1 MEIIKKFE
9 PIFGEWYAES
19 FIGAGSFGRVY
30 KIYRDELGERFY
42 SALKYISI
50 PADESEVIQLRL
62 DGMDDPSISTYYT
75 GLTKDITAETRL
87 MSRLRGNT
95 NIVSFEDSKVI
106 PKPDGMG
113 YDIFIRMELLE
124 SLPSRLLKA
133 TISVNDTV
141 KLGIGICNALTLCK
155 KFGIIHRDI
164 KLDNIFVSE
173 MGDFKLGDFGIARQL
188 EKTATFMSKKGTYNY
203 MAPEV
208 YKGEKYGATC
218 DLYSL
223 GLVMYRLLNKG
234 RLPFL
239 PEAPNPIT
247 ANDREEALKRRF
259 TGEKLPAPCNADEE
273 LSAIVLKACA
283 YDPKDRFA
291 SAEAMR
297 TALLH
302 YGSGEYSDMSGAI
315 MVNDSTEG
323 TEDGPTESVFTDDSS
338 VDAEEDGETLGVLGG
353 IPPVANKAFEQP
365 VQPSEP
371 SVKAQLPQKPAAD
384 TVPETPENVSPEPA
398 APSAKKKR
406 KKKTR
411 LFIGIAAALLVCIV
425 GTFIVFHLLDDS
437 EPTEILDDSEPTE
450 TPVTVSEPTETPVT
464 VSEPTETPV
473 TVSVGDIITFGRY
486 EQDNNIINGKEDIEW
501 IVLAKADNRILII
514 SKYALDCRPYNNEWM
529 DVAWGSCTLRTW
541 LNDFFYNDAF
551 NPTEKAR
558 IRQTKLKNDGG
569 NDTEDRVFLLSISE
583 AESYFN
589 SNGARMCT
597 PTDYAKKR
605 GAPSTY
611 EYTKGGRDIGY
622 WWLRSPR
629 TQNTRFYKAANVRRD
644 GSINYNGTRV
654 DSNLLGVR
662 PAMWI
667 NLGS

>member
-133 TISVNDTV
+133 TLSVNDTV

-302 YGSGEYSDMSGAI
+302 YSSGEHSDMSGAI

-323 TEDGPTESVFTDDSS
+323 TEDGPTETVFTEDSS
-338 VDAEEDGETLGVLGG
+338 VDTEEDGETLGVLGG

-398 APSAKKKR
+398 ATSAKKKR

-425 GTFIVFHLLDDS
+425 GTFIVFHS
-437 EPTEILDDSEPTE
+437 LDDSEPTE

-514 SKYALDCRPYNNEWM
+514 SKYALDCRPYNTSYTGVTWET
-529 DVAWGSCTLRTW
+529 CTLRKW
-541 LNDFFYNDAF
+541 LNNNFINSAF
-551 NPTEKAR
+551 TADEKAM
-558 IRQTKLKNDGG
+558 IPTVTVSADKNPNYSTNPG
-569 NDTEDRVFLLSISE
+569 NATQDQVFLLSITE
-583 AESYFN
+583 ANKYFSSN
-589 SNGARMCT
+589 SARQCKATEYAVAGGAYVNSDNGNCW
-597 PTDYAKKR
+597 
-605 GAPSTY
+605 
-611 EYTKGGRDIGY
+611 
-622 WWLRSPR
+622 WWLRSPGYDPP
-629 TQNTRFYKAANVRRD
+629 FAATVLKYGD
-644 GSINYNGTRV
+644 VYEHGYYV
-654 DSNLLGVR
+654 DIDYYAVR
-662 PAMWI
+662 PALWI
-667 NLGS
+667 DLNS

>member
-62 DGMDDPSISTYYT
+62 DGMDGPSISTYYT

-133 TISVNDTV
+133 TLSVNDTV

-302 YGSGEYSDMSGAI
+302 YSSGEHSDMSGAI

-371 SVKAQLPQKPAAD
+371 SVKAQLPQKPAAASF
-384 TVPETPENVSPEPA
+384 TETPKKENVEDNEFIPE
-398 APSAKKKR
+398 KKEE
-406 KKKTR
+406 KKTG
-411 LFIGIAAALLVCIV
+411 LFIGIASAMMDGMNGRLARKHYLGNKEL
-425 GTFIVFHLLDDS
+425 GS
-437 EPTEILDDSEPTE
+437 
-450 TPVTVSEPTETPVT
+450 
-464 VSEPTETPV
+464 

-486 EQDNNIINGKEDIEW
+486 KQTNNLINGKENIDW
-501 IVLAKADNRILII
+501 IVLAKENKRILIM
-514 SKYALDCRPYNNEWM
+514 SKYALDCKRYNNEW
-529 DVAWGSCTLRTW
+529 DNVTWENCTLRTW
-541 LNDFFYNDAF
+541 LNDLFYNDAF
-551 NPTEKAR
+551 NPTEKAW
-558 IRQTKLKNDGG
+558 IRQTRLKNDGG
-569 NDTEDRVFLLSISE
+569 NDTRDRVFLLSSSE
-583 AESYFN
+583 AENYFN
-589 SNGARMCT
+589 LNSLNSLRYCAAT
-597 PTDYAKKR
+597 NYAIVR
-605 GAPSTY
+605 GVYVGWTSCQ
-611 EYTKGGRDIGY
+611 
-622 WWLRSPR
+622 WWLRSIGAQR
-629 TQNTRFYKAANVRRD
+629 INTHNAANVRCD
-644 GSINYNGTRV
+644 GSVNYDGTRV
-654 DSNLLGVR
+654 TCDNIGIR

>member
-9 PIFGEWYAES
+9 PLFGEWYVEDI
-19 FIGAGSFGRVY
+19 IGAGSFGRVY
-30 KIYRDELGERFY
+30 KIYREELGNRFY
-42 SALKYISI
+42 SALKYISL
-50 PADESEVIQLRL
+50 PADSNEMKQLRA
-62 DGMDDPSISTYYT
+62 DGMDEQSISAYYFT
-75 GLTKDITAETRL
+75 MARDISSETTL
-87 MSRLRGNT
+87 MNKLRGNT
-95 NIVSFEDSKVI
+95 NIVSFEDSKVV
-106 PKPDGMG
+106 PKPNGIG
-113 YDIFIRMELLE
+113 YDIFIRMELLD
-124 SLPSRLLKA
+124 SLTNRMVEKTLSINEVA
-133 TISVNDTV
+133 
-141 KLGIGICNALTLCK
+141 KLGIDICTALMLCAK
-155 KFGIIHRDI
+155 YGIIHRDI
-164 KLDNIFVSE
+164 KPDNIFISPN
-173 MGDFKLGDFGIARQL
+173 GDYKLGDFGIARQL

-338 VDAEEDGETLGVLGG
+338 VDTEEDGETLGVLGG

-371 SVKAQLPQKPAAD
+371 SVKAQLPQKPAAAPV
-384 TVPETPENVSPEPA
+384 TEIHKKVNNA
-398 APSAKKKR
+398 ANASFSEKKEE
-406 KKKTR
+406 KKTG
-411 LFIGIAAALLVCIV
+411 LFIGIASAMKDGVNGRLARKHSL
-425 GTFIVFHLLDDS
+425 GNKESGF
-437 EPTEILDDSEPTE
+437 
-450 TPVTVSEPTETPVT
+450 
-464 VSEPTETPV
+464 
-473 TVSVGDIITFGRY
+473 TVSVGDIIMFGRY
-486 EQDNNIINGKEDIEW
+486 EQDDISSNGKKTIKW
-501 IVLAKADNRILII
+501 IVLAKEDNRILII

>member
-9 PIFGEWYAES
+9 PLFGEWYVEDI
-19 FIGAGSFGRVY
+19 IGAGSFGRVY
-30 KIYRDELGERFY
+30 KIYREELGNRFY
-42 SALKYISI
+42 SALKYISL
-50 PADESEVIQLRL
+50 PADSNEMKQLRA
-62 DGMDDPSISTYYT
+62 DGMDEQSISAYYFT
-75 GLTKDITAETRL
+75 MARDISSETTL
-87 MSRLRGNT
+87 MNKLRGNT
-95 NIVSFEDSKVI
+95 NIVSFEDSKVV
-106 PKPDGMG
+106 PKPNGIG
-113 YDIFIRMELLE
+113 YDIFIRMELLD
-124 SLPSRLLKA
+124 SLTNRMVEKTLSINEVA
-133 TISVNDTV
+133 
-141 KLGIGICNALTLCK
+141 KLGIDICTALMLCAK
-155 KFGIIHRDI
+155 YGIIHRDI
-164 KLDNIFVSE
+164 KPDNIFISPN
-173 MGDFKLGDFGIARQL
+173 GDYKLGDFGIARQL

-302 YGSGEYSDMSGAI
+302 YSSGEHSDMSGAI

-371 SVKAQLPQKPAAD
+371 SVKAKLPQKPAAASF
-384 TVPETPENVSPEPA
+384 TETPKKENVEDNEFIPE
-398 APSAKKKR
+398 KKEE
-406 KKKTR
+406 KKTG
-411 LFIGIAAALLVCIV
+411 LFIGIASAMMDGMNGLLARKHSL
-425 GTFIVFHLLDDS
+425 GNKESGL
-437 EPTEILDDSEPTE
+437 
-450 TPVTVSEPTETPVT
+450 
-464 VSEPTETPV
+464 

-486 EQDNNIINGKEDIEW
+486 EQDDISSNGKKTIKW
-501 IVLAKADNRILII
+501 IVLAKEDNRILII

-629 TQNTRFYKAANVRRD
+629 TQNTRFYKAANVRLD

>member
-9 PIFGEWYAES
+9 PLFGEWYVEDI
-19 FIGAGSFGRVY
+19 IGAGSFGRVY
-30 KIYRDELGERFY
+30 KIYREELGNRFY
-42 SALKYISI
+42 SALKYISL
-50 PADESEVIQLRL
+50 PADSNEMKQLRA
-62 DGMDDPSISTYYT
+62 DGMDEQSISAYYFT
-75 GLTKDITAETRL
+75 MARDISSETTL
-87 MSRLRGNT
+87 MNKLRGNT
-95 NIVSFEDSKVI
+95 NIVSFEDSKVV
-106 PKPDGMG
+106 PKPNGIG
-113 YDIFIRMELLE
+113 YDIFIRMELLD
-124 SLPSRLLKA
+124 SLTNRMVEKTLSINEVA
-133 TISVNDTV
+133 
-141 KLGIGICNALTLCK
+141 KLGIDICTALMLCAK
-155 KFGIIHRDI
+155 YGIIHRDI
-164 KLDNIFVSE
+164 KPDNIFISPN
-173 MGDFKLGDFGIARQL
+173 GDYKLGDFGIARQL

-259 TGEKLPAPCNADEE
+259 TGEKLPAPCNANEE

-291 SAEAMR
+291 SAEATR

-425 GTFIVFHLLDDS
+425 GTFIVFHS
-437 EPTEILDDSEPTE
+437 LDDSEPTE

-514 SKYALDCRPYNNEWM
+514 SKYALDCRPYNTSYT
-529 DVAWGSCTLRTW
+529 DVTWETCTLRKW
-541 LNDFFYNDAF
+541 LNNNFINSAF
-551 NPTEKAR
+551 TADEKAM
-558 IRQTKLKNDGG
+558 IPTVTVSADKNPNYSTNPG
-569 NDTEDRVFLLSISE
+569 NATQDQVFLLSITE
-583 AESYFN
+583 ANKYFSSDSARQCKATEYAVAGGAYVN
-589 SNGARMCT
+589 SDNGNCW
-597 PTDYAKKR
+597 
-605 GAPSTY
+605 
-611 EYTKGGRDIGY
+611 
-622 WWLRSPR
+622 WWLRSPGDN
-629 TQNTRFYKAANVRRD
+629 QCYAAIVFSGGDVHEGGD
-644 GSINYNGTRV
+644 GVYNGRRA
-654 DSNLLGVR
+654 VR
-662 PAMWI
+662 PALWI
-667 NLGS
+667 DLNS

>member
-9 PIFGEWYAES
+9 PLFGEWYVEDI
-19 FIGAGSFGRVY
+19 IGAGSFGRVY
-30 KIYRDELGERFY
+30 KIYREELGNRFY
-42 SALKYISI
+42 SALKYISL
-50 PADESEVIQLRL
+50 PADSNEMKQLRA
-62 DGMDDPSISTYYT
+62 DGMDEQSISAYYFT
-75 GLTKDITAETRL
+75 IARDISSETTL
-87 MSRLRGNT
+87 MNKLRGNT
-95 NIVSFEDSKVI
+95 NIVSFEDSKVV
-106 PKPDGMG
+106 PKPNGIG
-113 YDIFIRMELLE
+113 YDIFIRMELLD
-124 SLPSRLLKA
+124 SLTNRMVEKTLSINEVA
-133 TISVNDTV
+133 
-141 KLGIGICNALTLCK
+141 KLGIDICTALMLCAK
-155 KFGIIHRDI
+155 YGIIHRDI
-164 KLDNIFVSE
+164 KPDNIFISPN
-173 MGDFKLGDFGIARQL
+173 GDYKLGDFGIARQL

-323 TEDGPTESVFTDDSS
+323 TEDGPTEYGSTESVPTDGST

-371 SVKAQLPQKPAAD
+371 SVKAQLPQKPAAAPV
-384 TVPETPENVSPEPA
+384 TEIHKKVNNA
-398 APSAKKKR
+398 ANASFSEKKEE
-406 KKKTR
+406 KKTG
-411 LFIGIAAALLVCIV
+411 LFIGIASAMKDGVNGRLARKHYL
-425 GTFIVFHLLDDS
+425 GNKESGF
-437 EPTEILDDSEPTE
+437 
-450 TPVTVSEPTETPVT
+450 
-464 VSEPTETPV
+464 

-486 EQDNNIINGKEDIEW
+486 KQVNNSINGKESIEW
-501 IVLAKADNRILII
+501 IVLAKENKRILIM

-551 NPTEKAR
+551 NPTEKAW
-558 IRQTKLKNDGG
+558 IRQTRLKNDGG
-569 NDTEDRVFLLSISE
+569 NDTKDRVFLLSISE
-583 AESYFN
+583 AENYFN
-589 SNGARMCT
+589 LNSLTSLRYCAATN
-597 PTDYAKKR
+597 YAIVR
-605 GAPSTY
+605 GVYVGWTSCQ
-611 EYTKGGRDIGY
+611 
-622 WWLRSPR
+622 WWLRSIGAQR
-629 TQNTRFYKAANVRRD
+629 INTHNAANVRCD
-644 GSINYNGTRV
+644 GSVNYDGTRV
-654 DSNLLGVR
+654 TCDNIGIR